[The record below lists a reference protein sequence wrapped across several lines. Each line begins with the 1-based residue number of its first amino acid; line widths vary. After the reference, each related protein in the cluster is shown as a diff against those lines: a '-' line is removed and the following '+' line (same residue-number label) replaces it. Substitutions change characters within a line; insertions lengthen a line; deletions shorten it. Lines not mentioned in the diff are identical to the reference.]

1 MLVRPDRNTSV
12 PPVLIQA
19 GGDDWRTVDLLPQV
33 LVAAVRPWVT
43 ISQKS
48 ISPNFTS
55 QGCLGK
61 ACTSSAQHVAE
72 TITFLPDLLSGNLES
87 AASTLSWAGP
97 ETGRTTDLST
107 GHALDDLLTSE
118 GRKLRP
124 QVELSASIFQ
134 RVDSCGLDRSASG
147 QNTAVV
153 KHLDQAKRAD
163 SSTQGQCQFSE
174 PMWVYVGL

>member
-1 MLVRPDRNTSV
+1 MHTHVKDWLLLGLISISKMLVRPDRNTSV

-48 ISPNFTS
+48 ISPAFTS

-107 GHALDDLLTSE
+107 GHA
-118 GRKLRP
+118 
-124 QVELSASIFQ
+124 
-134 RVDSCGLDRSASG
+134 RVSTRWPFDVRGPETPPSG
-147 QNTAVV
+147 G
-153 KHLDQAKRAD
+153 AKRLHFSTYWYLWLGSINI
-163 SSTQGQCQFSE
+163 SST
-174 PMWVYVGL
+174 